1 MPILLIVLFA
11 AATEKAVIFTDVN
24 FCLFNGFEVPV
35 SQPNF
40 KTVKKSKLNR
50 AYFCRIEI
58 FLRNGYGFLENIVQ
72 NTVEF

>member
-1 MPILLIVLFA
+1 MPVLLIVLFA
-11 AATEKAVIFTDVN
+11 AAIEKTVIYTDVN

-40 KTVKKSKLNR
+40 KIVKRSKLNR
-50 AYFCRIEI
+50 AYFCRIEL
-58 FLRNGYGFLENIVQ
+58 FLKIGYGFLENIIQ